1 MEKIDAKQPALKI
14 VVTGPESTG
23 KSVLSNWLAAQ
34 FGAHWVPEYS
44 RSYLENLDR
53 NYQQADLDKIAVG
66 QIRSEDDVLN
76 KPGIV
81 ICDTSLEV
89 LKIWSMYKYKSCSP
103 FILEQNKD
111 RNADLFLLLAPDI
124 PWLSDPLRE
133 NPDDRDALFKLY
145 KQELEVKTSMVIEI
159 HGNYKLRQQTAWDA
173 INELIASA

>member
-1 MEKIDAKQPALKI
+1 MEKVDAKQQALKI

-44 RSYLENLDR
+44 RSYLENLTR
-53 NYQQADLDKIAVG
+53 GYQQADLDKIAVG
-66 QIRSEDDVLN
+66 QIRSENDVLN

-103 FILEQNKD
+103 FIFEQNNN

-124 PWLSDPLRE
+124 PWLADPLRE
-133 NPDDRDALFKLY
+133 NPDDREELFNLY
-145 KQELEVKTSMVIEI
+145 KQELGIKASIVIEI
-159 HGNYKLRQQTAWDA
+159 HGNYKLRQKTARDA
-173 INELIASA
+173 INELIASG